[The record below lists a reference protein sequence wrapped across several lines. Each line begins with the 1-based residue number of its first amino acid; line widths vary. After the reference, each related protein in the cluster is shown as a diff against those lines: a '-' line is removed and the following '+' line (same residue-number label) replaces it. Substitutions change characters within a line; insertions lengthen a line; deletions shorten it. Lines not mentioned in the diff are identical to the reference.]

1 MVTNLISVK
10 AIRAIIDKEDPA
22 VKEQLEVI
30 ITKAMAEKESRRR
43 QPRPP
48 APEGGISINAASK
61 KYKIAKT
68 TLYQWVKKKYI
79 PVIKSTKY
87 ETFITESCVAKI
99 AEVYK
104 PRRGSWDVKKL
115 FEDLN

>member
-1 MVTNLISVK
+1 MSTLVSFDRLLQLAERKGIRPVLENLEADI
-10 AIRAIIDKEDPA
+10 
-22 VKEQLEVI
+22 
-30 ITKAMAEKESRRR
+30 MAEKESRKRI
-43 QPRPP
+43 PRPP

-99 AEVYK
+99 AEEYK

-115 FEDLN
+115 FEGLN

>member
-1 MVTNLISVK
+1 MSTLVSFDRLLQLAERKGIRPVLENLEADI
-10 AIRAIIDKEDPA
+10 
-22 VKEQLEVI
+22 
-30 ITKAMAEKESRRR
+30 MAEKESRKRI
-43 QPRPP
+43 PRPP

-79 PVIKSTKY
+79 PVIKSTEY
-87 ETFITESCVAKI
+87 ETFILESCVAKI
-99 AEVYK
+99 AEGYK